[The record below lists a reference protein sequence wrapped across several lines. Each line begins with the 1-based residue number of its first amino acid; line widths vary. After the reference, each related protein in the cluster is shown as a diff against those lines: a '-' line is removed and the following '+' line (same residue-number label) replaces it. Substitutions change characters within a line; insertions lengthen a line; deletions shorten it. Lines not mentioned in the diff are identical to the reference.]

1 MSVLLAQH
9 QLPREGTVLPML
21 LAFGFSLGMAWAFL
35 PPGLEFDPVA
45 REAASKATGHGMF
58 ARQWMPLI
66 GLGLVAVALRFRL
79 ATLVLREFNPWL
91 LLLPAWAMLSLLW
104 APEPFK
110 VLKQSFG
117 ITGLLFLSLGF
128 MLHGWHADRFVTVMR
143 FLVTTALAVSLVVG
157 LAMPDIGIH
166 SEQQF
171 ELSGSWRGITYQK
184 NSLGQLASVG
194 IILWFHT
201 WASRSASM
209 RVVIPGLC
217 LSLLLLLSRSST
229 SLLLSLVCCGVILL
243 RLRAPL
249 RLGKSSSIVAV
260 AGWMMVLLPLF
271 AYLIVIGSP
280 NGEGIAESFAQVF
293 GKDATLSGRTLIWA
307 EMLRNIE
314 LHPLLGVGFNS
325 FWHTPMADESIKRL
339 GWFVPSGHNGYLDL
353 WNTLGIVGLA
363 MLAALLVR
371 QFFDISRLTQVD
383 YSAAALHFALLLYVI
398 LANLT
403 ESGWFVPISFIHII
417 AMYSSVCVSRL
428 LFDARLRM
436 VSVQAYP
443 SFTSAP
449 PKQPQT
455 PGQSA
460 DEQHSQQQN

>member
-1 MSVLLAQH
+1 MRLLLAQH
-9 QLPREGTVLPML
+9 QLPREGAVLPML
-21 LAFGFSLGMAWAFL
+21 MAFGFSLGMAWGFL

-58 ARQWMPLI
+58 ARQWIPLI
-66 GLGLVAVALRFRL
+66 GLGLAAVALRFRL
-79 ATLVLREFNPWL
+79 ATLILREFNPWL
-91 LLLPAWAMLSLLW
+91 LLLPAWAVLSLLW
-104 APEPFK
+104 APDPFK

-117 ITGLLFLSLGF
+117 ITGLLILALGF

-143 FLVTTALAVSLVVG
+143 FLITASLAASLVLG
-157 LAMPDIGIH
+157 IAMPDIGIH

-171 ELSGSWRGITYQK
+171 ELSGSWRGVTYQK
-184 NSLGQLASVG
+184 NSLGQVASVG
-194 IILWFHT
+194 IILWFHA
-201 WASRSASM
+201 WASRSAPM
-209 RVVIPGLC
+209 RVVVPSLC
-217 LSLLLLLSRSST
+217 LAAALLLLSRSST
-229 SLLLSLVCCGVILL
+229 SLLLSLFCCGVILL

-260 AGWMMVLLPLF
+260 AGWLLVSMPLF
-271 AYLIVIGSP
+271 IYLIVIGSP
-280 NGEGIAESFAQVF
+280 NGEVIAQTFAQVF
-293 GKDATLSGRTLIWA
+293 GKDATFSGRTLIWA
-307 EMLRNIE
+307 EVLRNIE
-314 LHPLLGVGFNS
+314 QHPFLGVGFNS
-325 FWHTPMADESIKRL
+325 FWHTPLADESIKRL

-353 WNTLGIVGLA
+353 LNTLGIVGLA

-371 QFFDISRLTQVD
+371 QFLDISRLTRVD

-428 LFDARLRM
+428 LFDARLRI
-436 VSVQAYP
+436 VSAQANP
-443 SFTSAP
+443 SSASTTSM
-449 PKQPQT
+449 QPQT

-460 DEQHSQQQN
+460 S